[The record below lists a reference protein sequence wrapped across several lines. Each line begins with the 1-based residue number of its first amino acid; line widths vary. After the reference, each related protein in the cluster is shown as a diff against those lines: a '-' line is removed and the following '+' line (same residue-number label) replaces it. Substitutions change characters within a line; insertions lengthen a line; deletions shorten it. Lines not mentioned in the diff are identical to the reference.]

1 VFEILEACLSKI
13 DIRHE
18 GETAPAKAWLMGT
31 LSWLLPGFGHLVQ
44 GRWVRALLLGGAVW
58 TCFLAGL
65 WMGGHLFT
73 YTGTEPGLAGL
84 LQVPPMIANL
94 GSGVLYLVC
103 WFMGVG
109 FSDDPIH
116 AARATYEYGNTFLL
130 VAGLLNYLSMLDAF
144 DISAGRKS

>member
-1 VFEILEACLSKI
+1 MEACLSKI
-13 DIRHE
+13 DATQHE
-18 GETAPAKAWLMGT
+18 ATAPAQAWLMGA
-31 LSWLLPGFGHLVQ
+31 LGWFLPGLGHLAQ

-58 TCFLAGL
+58 ACFLGGL
-65 WMGGHLFT
+65 WMGGHLFIV
-73 YTGTEPGLAGL
+73 TGNEQGLSAL

-94 GSGVLYLVC
+94 GSGVLYITC
-103 WFMGVG
+103 WFFGVA
-109 FSDDPIH
+109 FSDDPVR